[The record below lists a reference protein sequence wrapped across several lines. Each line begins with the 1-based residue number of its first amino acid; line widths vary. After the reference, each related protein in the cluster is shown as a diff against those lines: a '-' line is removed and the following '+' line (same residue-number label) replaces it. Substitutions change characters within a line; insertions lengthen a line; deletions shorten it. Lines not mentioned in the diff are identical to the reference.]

1 MGKTKLIISLVI
13 ILIVIGA
20 AFFMFVPEKAAAALL
35 YIEEGTVEI
44 NTGKG
49 WTAASDEMKLKEN
62 TEVRTGE
69 GKATIVLH
77 DSEILRLEPNTH
89 IKLNDLDQENIQIK
103 QESGSTWNKVMKMT
117 GTKGYEVETPN
128 TVATVRGTEFAVIV
142 EEEVSEVALE
152 TGNMD
157 IFQTEDGEKVGET
170 MQLAK
175 GELIQVKKGIRDL
188 KKLQLQEKHLEM
200 IRRNKAADLDTMR
213 KIRKNIVLR
222 NRMAKLGMK
231 IKKITEKNLDDSL
244 DDVDSGRSSQE
255 KADELINKIPG
266 YAEEKERFK
275 ELNRLIREKVQ
286 RQEVPEVLKE
296 RLSAVRERTAEEIKE
311 REALKEK
318 VGELLDQREEVKE
331 KIEETGERI
340 REVPEKIRDAGD
352 NMIQPEPKP
361 EPEPLRVADD
371 NIEQREPLTVQRTET
386 R

>member
-352 NMIQPEPKP
+352 NIIQPEPKP
-361 EPEPLRVADD
+361 EPEPVRVTDD
-371 NIEQREPLTVQRTET
+371 NIEQREPVTVQRTET